1 MLTPDTGFWEKKKKK
16 VLTGHVHALL
26 FVFLWSRAK
35 LAFTYQLTEMLPVV
49 ALVNVLWTLLWL
61 SSGGITVAPVKQTVM
76 ESIGRSCVLN
86 SWKHV
91 FMSHKV
97 VMFVLCILYLCNT
110 SQDCYWVLS
119 QHMYTLFC
127 LFVVVYNVK
136 MSIWRPLKLCSSQIL
151 AKI

>member
-1 MLTPDTGFWEKKKKK
+1 
-16 VLTGHVHALL
+16 
-26 FVFLWSRAK
+26 
-35 LAFTYQLTEMLPVV
+35 
-49 ALVNVLWTLLWL
+49 
-61 SSGGITVAPVKQTVM
+61 
-76 ESIGRSCVLN
+76 
-86 SWKHV
+86 
-91 FMSHKV
+91 MSHKV